1 MKQKHE
7 VIPVEEILSRVDLVA
22 LVARRVQLKKRGQE
36 FWGCCPFHK
45 ENTPSFKVDNTRRRY
60 KCFGCPAGGDAIDW
74 MRETE
79 GLGFID
85 AVKALDADRIITKSE
100 PIAQAE
106 RVASEI
112 EKRNATRASQ
122 MWAQSVPAPG
132 TLVETYLRG
141 RGIIGKIS
149 AELHFL
155 PRCWHKPTEQWF
167 PVMLSRLSDNHGFT
181 SVQRTYLA
189 ADGRGKAPVAKL
201 DQKRGLGGMRG
212 GAVRLRP
219 VGDVL
224 AIAEG
229 VETALSAAQLYQ
241 LATWATCGT
250 GRFTV
255 IDIPETVRFI
265 IIFADAGEPGWKA
278 AVTASDHYEALG
290 YSVEIVRPDAD
301 FAGRGAKDFNNI
313 LQGAAA

>member
-1 MKQKHE
+1 MTE
-7 VIPVEEILSRVDLVA
+7 RRESIPVEEILRRVDLVA
-22 LVARRVQLKKRGQE
+22 LVARRVPLKKRGQE
-36 FWGCCPFHK
+36 WWGLCPFHK
-45 ENTPSFKVDNTRRRY
+45 EKSPSFKVDNIRRHY

-106 RVASEI
+106 RAASEI
-112 EKRNATRASQ
+112 EKRNATRAAQ

-132 TLVETYLRG
+132 TLVETYLRY
-141 RGIIGKIS
+141 RGISGRVS
-149 AELHFL
+149 DELRFM
-155 PRCWHKPTEQWF
+155 PRCWHKPSEQWF
-167 PVMLSRLSDNHGFT
+167 PVMLARLSDNLGFA

-189 ADGRGKAPVAKL
+189 PDGRGKAPVAKI

-212 GAVRLRP
+212 GAVRLRT

-241 LATWATCGT
+241 FATWATCGT

-255 IDIPETVRFI
+255 IDVPESVRFI

-278 AVTASDHYEALG
+278 AVTASDHYEHLG
-290 YSVEIVRPDAD
+290 YGVEIIRPDAD
-301 FAGRGAKDFNNI
+301 FADHDAKDFNNI